1 MATDTVMGMAMDMDT
16 EKAKRTKLTI
26 AVDFDGTIVE
36 HKYPAIGKEI
46 PFAIDTLKQLSFEGY
61 RLILWTARDGNLLEE
76 AVEFCKKRGLT
87 FYAVNSNHP
96 PGYLFGGKSDKSQK
110 VIADLYIDDHNLGG
124 LPEWG
129 TIYEMI
135 TGIKKARKKKRPWWK
150 RIFKRRR

>member
-1 MATDTVMGMAMDMDT
+1 MVTDMDTAMDMDT

-36 HKYPAIGKEI
+36 HKYPAIGKEK

-76 AVEFCKKRGLT
+76 AIEFCKKQGLT

-135 TGIKKARKKKRPWWK
+135 TGIQKAHKKKRPWWK
-150 RIFKRRR
+150 RIFKRRK

>member
-1 MATDTVMGMAMDMDT
+1 MVMVTDMDMDMDT
-16 EKAKRTKLTI
+16 EKPKTSSGLTI

-36 HKYPAIGKEI
+36 HKYPAIGKER
-46 PFAIDTLKQLSFEGY
+46 PFAIDTLKQLAFNGH
-61 RLILWTARDGNLLEE
+61 RLILWTARDGNLLDE

-96 PGYLFGGKSDKSQK
+96 ASYLFGGKSDKSQK
-110 VIADLYIDDHNLGG
+110 VIADIYIDDHNLGG

-135 TGIKKARKKKRPWWK
+135 TGIQRKRKKKRPWWK
-150 RIFKRRR
+150 RLFHKKH

>member
-1 MATDTVMGMAMDMDT
+1 MAMATVMDT
-16 EKAKRTKLTI
+16 ENPKRTKGLTI

-46 PFAIDTLKQLSFEGY
+46 PFAIDTLKQLSFEGN
-61 RLILWTARDGNLLEE
+61 RLILWTARNGNLLEE
-76 AVEFCKKRGLT
+76 AVDFCKKRGLT

-96 PGYLFGGKSDKSQK
+96 PGYLFQGKSDKSQK

-129 TIYEMI
+129 TIYEMV
-135 TGIKKARKKKRPWWK
+135 TGTKRVHKKKRPWWK
-150 RIFKRRR
+150 RLFHKHH

>member
-1 MATDTVMGMAMDMDT
+1 MGMAMDMDT

-124 LPEWG
+124 LPQGG
-129 TIYEMI
+129 TIYEMV
-135 TGIKKARKKKRPWWK
+135 TGYRQARKKKRPWWK
-150 RIFKRRR
+150 RLFRKRH

>member
-1 MATDTVMGMAMDMDT
+1 MVTAMGMAMDMDT

-46 PFAIDTLKQLSFEGY
+46 PFAIDTLKQLSFEGN